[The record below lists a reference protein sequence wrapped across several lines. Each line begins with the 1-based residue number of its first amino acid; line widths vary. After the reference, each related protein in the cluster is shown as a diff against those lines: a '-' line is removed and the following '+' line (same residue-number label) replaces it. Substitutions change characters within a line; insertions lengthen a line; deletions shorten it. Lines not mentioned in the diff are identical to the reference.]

1 MSDQK
6 LDYRVLMAKAL
17 SEIKDLKSKLNAS
30 KNQTAEPIAIIGAS
44 CRFPGGAND
53 IDSYWDLLVQGK
65 NAIVEVPAERWSADD
80 YYDVDQDAP
89 GKICSKL
96 GGFLNLP
103 VADFDASFFAIS
115 PREAESMDPQ
125 QRLLLELCW
134 EAIEHANIIPEN
146 LFKSNT
152 GVFMGVSSLDNATRI
167 IGEAPLTDI
176 DGYYGTGIALSP
188 TAGRISYLFGF
199 SGPSFVVDTACS
211 SSLLSLHLACESLRR
226 NECDMALAGGV
237 QLLTHPGVSIAFTK
251 AHMLSVDGQCKTFD
265 ANANGYVRGEGGG
278 VILLKRLSDAQKD
291 ADEILAVIRG
301 SAVNQDGS
309 SGGLTVP
316 SGPSQEAV
324 IKRAMAQGNVDPA
337 QINYIEAHG
346 TGTPLGDPIEMGA
359 LTAVFGDHRSKS
371 SPLRVGSVKTNMGH
385 LEAGAGIASAIK
397 VMLSLRNKTIAPH
410 LNFSDPNP
418 MIPWST
424 IPVEI
429 PQKPVQWTPVDE
441 KIGRIAGVSSF
452 GFSGTNVHLV
462 MSEWKEDESTLKH
475 GQLPE
480 SKVESNEHHTLSNAK
495 NDISKDVKSPV
506 LTAENLLVLS
516 AKTEISLKLLAQN
529 YATQLRSDPPESWP
543 AFAHTSSVS
552 RTHFRHRMAV
562 PAASGVEAAD
572 LLENFATSAD
582 ATTIATGSYHDGDVQ
597 KTLLLFTGQGSQY
610 KGMGQKLYQSQPIFG
625 SVIDQCNVVMQPILG
640 QSLIDI
646 LFDEKSD
653 LNNTGNT
660 QPALYALEVAM
671 ATYWKHL
678 GGSIHGVIGHSVGE
692 YAAAAIA
699 GIFSIED
706 GAKLIAHRAQLMQKL
721 PLSGS
726 MLAVLTSRDVVE
738 NKLVEWNPKGV
749 SVAAFNGPANVVLS
763 GEKEAI
769 NAIKSKFESAN
780 IECRDLSVSHAFH
793 SHLMDPILEPFRKI
807 ALEVRF
813 SDPSIPIFSNLSG
826 EKAQNEIK
834 NADYWVDH
842 IRKPVQFEASIQS
855 ALKDGYNQF
864 IEIGPKP
871 TLISLAKTTSA
882 IVNPALSKMDSAWVP
897 LMRKSTDEYLQILY
911 ALGANWCSGGLP
923 KWDLIGSGLSK
934 IPTYAFDRKPYWKE
948 VTIDAGKSVKHA
960 GVQSSIYQHPL
971 IGNRFQS
978 PLMKE
983 RFYETA
989 FSKEKLPFLE
999 DHRVFGELVVAGA
1012 SHLSMVFGAAEIE
1025 FEKFPICLKQ
1035 VIFPQALVVPNTG
1048 ERTVQLMLTLDKNNT
1063 TFAFRLISFEKT
1075 TNEPGVHAI
1084 GTITRDLSSHPTLKW
1099 DDILKRCSKKI
1110 DPETIYRSQAE
1121 RNIVVGESYKWLKS
1135 VNLGQNEAVAELTA
1149 PKNTLTSGFSIHP
1162 GFIDSCFGVLV
1173 MSAQLKQGETFIP
1186 FSLESIQFYRPIG
1199 NDQLRIHATL
1209 RPGDHDGTRI
1219 IGDISIETD
1228 LGEKVASFIG
1238 LEGRNAK
1245 MDALLSRSDRATKM
1259 IYRSD
1264 WKPVESNNSLYVD
1277 TGKSW
1282 VFMADQHGFASKIAK
1297 DWQKIGHDVVLV
1309 EAGSKFIKHNNS
1321 HFVVNPKSKED
1332 WIRFLDDVSKKPI
1345 GLLSFTSLDE
1355 TEFDLDNPVEQQNRQ
1370 LSPLLNFIQIIT
1382 QRGISIPVI
1391 AVTLSG
1397 TLIDSKSPILNPQS
1411 GALRGFLRSVGVEH
1425 SELKTGTIDLKS
1437 GESVNGNLI
1446 DSAVY
1451 CIMSGET
1458 SVAIRNEKLLTERLN
1473 RDFNKSDNPVGFSAD
1488 TTCIISGGLG
1498 SLGLSTTK
1506 WLMQQGARNFILIGR
1521 RSPDKMQKSAINDLV
1536 NAGANIRTLKC
1547 DITDYNSL
1555 FEQLKKLG
1563 KTFTST
1569 TSVFHLAGEL
1579 SDGPVN
1585 TMSTENLLAPFKSK
1599 VQGAINLHRVT
1610 ESLKL
1615 DHFLLFSSIVSV
1627 TGSAAQA
1634 NYSAANSLL
1643 GAFASYRNLN
1653 GLPSLAINWGP
1664 WADSGMAANLDQ
1676 RSKDRIKDQGINMLS
1691 DEIAFEALGHC
1702 LGDNQSIELSIADF
1716 DTAKLNFNTISLF
1729 NDLIDSK
1736 QSTSEAKPTLLINL
1750 KNTAASRREILLT
1763 RKLGEILTHALRMRP
1778 RQEIDP
1784 RERLFDLGVDSLIA
1798 VELKNRLQSELGT
1811 PISSTLL
1818 FDYPTIESLVN
1829 YILQDLLAEQLNK
1842 ESADKTATSDS
1853 EKNGVNGKNGTH
1865 GDNGSN
1871 AGNGENVLPANGDSD
1886 RELKSSSEEDDDEAE
1901 LLRALDEL
1909 KGMNLS

>member
-30 KNQTAEPIAIIGAS
+30 KNQSAEPIAIIGAS

-53 IDSYWDLLVQGK
+53 LDSYWDLLVQGK

-80 YYDVDQDAP
+80 YYDADQDAP

-115 PREAESMDPQ
+115 PREAESVDPQ

-226 NECDMALAGGV
+226 KECDMALAGGV
-237 QLLTHPGVSIAFTK
+237 QLLTHPGLSIAFTK

-324 IKRAMAQGNVDPA
+324 IRRAIAQGNIDPA

-359 LTAVFGDHRSKS
+359 LTAVFGDYRTKS
-371 SPLRVGSVKTNMGH
+371 SPIRVGSVKTNMGH

-418 MIPWST
+418 LIPWST

-429 PQKPVQWTPVDE
+429 PKKSVHWSPIDE
-441 KIGRIAGVSSF
+441 NIGRIAGVSSF

-462 MSEWKEDESTLKH
+462 MSEWNSDASI
-475 GQLPE
+475 
-480 SKVESNEHHTLSNAK
+480 SKTENTALTDVQSNETTS
-495 NDISKDVKSPV
+495 
-506 LTAENLLVLS
+506 ENLLVLS
-516 AKTEISLKLLAQN
+516 AKTEQSLKLLAHN
-529 YATQLRSDPPESWP
+529 YATQLRVKEPSSWP
-543 AFAHTSSVS
+543 AFAHTSAVS
-552 RTHFRHRMAV
+552 RTHFRHRIAV
-562 PAASGVEAAD
+562 SAASGVEAAD
-572 LLENFATSAD
+572 LLEEFITSANT
-582 ATTIATGSYHDGDVQ
+582 TTIATGSYHDGDVQ

-610 KGMGQKLYQSQPIFG
+610 KGMGQKLYQTQPIFA

-660 QPALYALEVAM
+660 QPALYALEVAL

-678 GGSIHGVIGHSVGE
+678 GGSIHGVVGHSVGE
-692 YAAAAIA
+692 YAAAAVV
-699 GIFSIED
+699 GIFNIED
-706 GAKLIAHRAQLMQKL
+706 GARLIAHRAQLMQKL
-721 PLSGS
+721 PLNGS
-726 MLAVLTSRDVVE
+726 MLAVLTSRDIVE
-738 NKLVEWNPKGV
+738 NKLDEWNPKGV
-749 SVAAFNGPANVVLS
+749 SVAAFNGPTNVVLS
-763 GEKEAI
+763 GEKDAI
-769 NAIKSKFESAN
+769 DAIKSKFEVDK
-780 IECRDLSVSHAFH
+780 IECRELSVSHAFH
-793 SHLMDPILEPFRKI
+793 SHLMDPILEPYRKI
-807 ALEVRF
+807 AADVRF
-813 SDPSIPIFSNLSG
+813 SDPSIPIYSNLSG

-834 NADYWVDH
+834 NADYWVNH

-871 TLISLAKTTSA
+871 TLISLAKTTAA
-882 IVNPALSKMDSAWVP
+882 IVNPTLSKMDSAWVP

-911 ALGANWCSGGLP
+911 ALGADWCSGGLP
-923 KWDLIGSGLSK
+923 KWHLIGSGLSK

-948 VTIDAGKSVKHA
+948 VTINAGKSGKLH
-960 GVQSSIYQHPL
+960 GIESSSYEHPL
-971 IGNRFQS
+971 IGSRFQS

-983 RFYETA
+983 RFYETT

-1063 TFAFRLISFEKT
+1063 SFAFRLISFDKT

-1332 WIRFLDDVSKKPI
+1332 WIRFLNDVSKKPI

-1397 TLIDSKSPILNPQS
+1397 TFIDSKSPILNPQS
-1411 GALRGFLRSVGVEH
+1411 GAIRGFLRSVGVEH

-1446 DSAVY
+1446 DSAVN

-1521 RSPDKMQKSAINDLV
+1521 RSPDKMQKSAINDLAK
-1536 NAGANIRTLKC
+1536 AGANIRTLKC

-1555 FEQLKKLG
+1555 LEQLQKLG

-1615 DHFLLFSSIVSV
+1615 DHFVLFSSIVSV

-1643 GAFASYRNLN
+1643 GAFARYRNLN
-1653 GLPSLAINWGP
+1653 GLRALAINWGP

-1691 DEIAFEALGHC
+1691 DEIAFEALGHS

-1716 DTAKLNFNTISLF
+1716 DTAKLNFNSISLF

-1829 YILQDLLAEQLNK
+1829 YILEDLLVQQLNNN
-1842 ESADKTATSDS
+1842 SVDKVASSKSQEHAINETITS
-1853 EKNGVNGKNGTH
+1853 NGTH
-1865 GDNGSN
+1865 GKNGADVDKGIDTLS
-1871 AGNGENVLPANGDSD
+1871 ADA
-1886 RELKSSSEEDDDEAE
+1886 KSHNEINSSTQEEEDEAE
-1901 LLRALDEL
+1901 LLKALDEL
-1909 KGMNLS
+1909 KGMKLS

>member
-6 LDYRVLMAKAL
+6 PDYRVLMAKAL

-53 IDSYWDLLVQGK
+53 LDSYWDLLVQGK
-65 NAIVEVPAERWSADD
+65 DAIVEVPADRWSADD
-80 YYDVDQDAP
+80 YYDADQDAP

-146 LFKSNT
+146 LFKTNT

-176 DGYYGTGIALSP
+176 DGYYGTGIALAP
-188 TAGRISYLFGF
+188 VAGRISYLFGF

-226 NECDMALAGGV
+226 KECDLALGGGV
-237 QLLTHPGVSIAFTK
+237 QLLTHPGVSVAFTK
-251 AHMLSVDGQCKTFD
+251 AHMLSVDGHCKTFD

-291 ADEILAVIRG
+291 GDEILAVIRG

-397 VMLSLRNKTIAPH
+397 VMLSLRYKTIAPH

-418 MIPWST
+418 MIPWSS

-429 PQKPVQWTPVDE
+429 PTKPVQWTPVDE
-441 KIGRIAGVSSF
+441 KIGRIAGISSF

-462 MSEWKEDESTLKH
+462 MSEWNVDTSI
-475 GQLPE
+475 
-480 SKVESNEHHTLSNAK
+480 SKNENTALTDAQSNEMTS
-495 NDISKDVKSPV
+495 
-506 LTAENLLVLS
+506 ENLLVLS
-516 AKTEISLKLLAQN
+516 AKTEQSLKLLAHN
-529 YATQLRSDPPESWP
+529 YAARLRGNEPNSWP
-543 AFAHTSSVS
+543 AFAHTSAVS

-562 PAASGVEAAD
+562 PATSGVEAAD

-582 ATTIATGSYHDGDVQ
+582 ATTIATGSFHDGDVQ
-597 KTLLLFTGQGSQY
+597 KSMLLFTGQGSQY
-610 KGMGQKLYQSQPIFG
+610 KSMGQKLYQSQPIFA
-625 SVIDQCNVVMQPILG
+625 SVIDQCNAVMQPILG

-660 QPALYALEVAM
+660 QPALYALEVAL

-678 GGSIHGVIGHSVGE
+678 GGSIHGVVGHSVGE

-721 PLSGS
+721 PLDGS

-738 NKLVEWNPKGV
+738 NKLAEWNPKGV

-763 GEKEAI
+763 GEKAAI
-769 NAIKSKFESAN
+769 DALKTKFESDN
-780 IECRDLSVSHAFH
+780 IECRELSVSHAFH

-807 ALEVRF
+807 ASEVRF
-813 SDPSIPIFSNLSG
+813 SDPSIPIYSNVSG
-826 EKAQNEIK
+826 KKAQKEMK

-864 IEIGPKP
+864 IEVGPKP

-882 IVNPALSKMDSAWVP
+882 VVNPALSKMDSAWVP
-897 LMRKSTDEYLQILY
+897 MMRKSTDEYLQILY
-911 ALGANWCSGGLP
+911 ALGAHWCLGGRP
-923 KWDLIGSGLSK
+923 KWDLIGNGQTK

-948 VTIDAGKSVKHA
+948 VTIDAGKSIKHA
-960 GVQSSIYQHPL
+960 GVESSSYEHPL

-1025 FEKFPICLKQ
+1025 FEKYPICLKQ
-1035 VIFPQALVVPNTG
+1035 VIFPQALVVPNDG
-1048 ERTVQLMLTLDKNNT
+1048 ERTVQLMLTQDKNNT
-1063 TFAFRLISFEKT
+1063 SFAFRLISFDKAT
-1075 TNEPGVHAI
+1075 DEPGVHAT
-1084 GTITRDLSSHPTLKW
+1084 GTITQDLSDFSALKW
-1099 DDILKRCSKKI
+1099 SEISKRCTQKI
-1110 DPETIYRSQAE
+1110 DTETVYRSQAE

-1135 VNLGQNEAVAELTA
+1135 VNLGQNEAIAVLTA
-1149 PKNTLTSGFSIHP
+1149 PKNTLKSGFSIHP

-1199 NDQLRIHATL
+1199 NEQLRIHATL
-1209 RPGDHDGTRI
+1209 RPGNHDGSRI
-1219 IGDISIETD
+1219 IGDITIETD

-1238 LEGRNAK
+1238 LEGRSAK
-1245 MDALLSRSDRATKM
+1245 MEALLSRSDRSSKM
-1259 IYRSD
+1259 IYRSN
-1264 WKPVESNNSLYVD
+1264 WKSVESKESLD
-1277 TGKSW
+1277 IATGKPW
-1282 VFMADQHGFASKIAK
+1282 IFIADQHGYAVKIAK
-1297 DWQKIGHDVVLV
+1297 DWEKIGHEVVLV
-1309 EAGSKFIKHNNS
+1309 EAGSKFVKHDNS
-1321 HFVVNPKSKED
+1321 HFAFSPKSKED
-1332 WIRFLDDVSKKPI
+1332 WTRFIDEISTTPV
-1345 GLLSFTSLDE
+1345 GLLSFSSFDE
-1355 TEFDLDNPVEQQNRQ
+1355 TELDLNNPVEQQNRQ
-1370 LSPLLNFIQIIT
+1370 LSPLLNFVQIIA
-1382 QRGISIPVI
+1382 QHRISMPII
-1391 AVTLSG
+1391 SVTTSG
-1397 TLIDSKSPILNPQS
+1397 TSVDSKDSILNPQS
-1411 GALRGFLRSVGVEH
+1411 GAIRGFLRSVGVEH
-1425 SELKTGTIDLKS
+1425 SELKTGIIDLKS
-1437 GESVNGNLI
+1437 GESVAGNLI
-1446 DSAVY
+1446 DSAVQ
-1451 CIMSGET
+1451 CILSGET
-1458 SVAIRNEKLLTERLN
+1458 SVAIRNKKLFTERLV
-1473 RDFNKSDNPVGFSAD
+1473 RDFNKSDNPVKFSSD
-1488 TTCIISGGLG
+1488 HTCIISGGLG
-1498 SLGLSTTK
+1498 SLGLTTTK
-1506 WLMQQGARNFILIGR
+1506 YLMQQGARNFILIGR
-1521 RSPDKMQKSAINDLV
+1521 KSPNDMQKSAINVLTK
-1536 NAGANIRTLKC
+1536 AGANIHVLKC
-1547 DITDYNSL
+1547 DITDYDSL
-1555 FEQLKKLG
+1555 SAQLKKLG
-1563 KTFTST
+1563 ETFTST

-1579 SDGPVN
+1579 SDGPIN
-1585 TMSTENLLAPFKSK
+1585 TMSAENLLAPFNSK
-1599 VQGAINLHRVT
+1599 VLGAINLHRVT

-1615 DHFLLFSSIVSV
+1615 DYFVLFSSIVSV

-1643 GAFASYRNLN
+1643 GAFAGYRNLN
-1653 GLPSLAINWGP
+1653 GLPALAINWGP
-1664 WADSGMAANLDQ
+1664 WADSGMTANLDQ

-1691 DEIAFEALGHC
+1691 DEIALEAFGLC
-1702 LGDNQSIELSIADF
+1702 LGDNQSFELSVTDF
-1716 DTAKLNFNTISLF
+1716 DTTKLNISNNSLF

-1736 QSTSEAKPTLLINL
+1736 KSKTEVKPTLLTML
-1750 KNTAASRREILLT
+1750 LNTQVARRDLLLT
-1763 RKLGEILTHALRMRP
+1763 RKLGEILTQALRMRP
-1778 RQEIDP
+1778 GQEIDP

-1798 VELKNRLQSELGT
+1798 VELRNRLQSELGT

-1842 ESADKTATSDS
+1842 EPADKTATSDS
-1853 EKNGVNGKNGTH
+1853 EKNGVNGTH
-1865 GDNGSN
+1865 GNNGSN
-1871 AGNGENVLPANGDSD
+1871 AGNGENVLPSNGDSNS
-1886 RELKSSSEEDDDEAE
+1886 ELKSSSEEDDDEAE
-1901 LLRALDEL
+1901 LLKALDEL